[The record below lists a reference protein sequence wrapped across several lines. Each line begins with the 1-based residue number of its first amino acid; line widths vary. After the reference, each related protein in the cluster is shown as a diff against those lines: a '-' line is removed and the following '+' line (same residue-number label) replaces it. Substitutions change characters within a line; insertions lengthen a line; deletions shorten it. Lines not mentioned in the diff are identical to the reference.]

1 MEILFMEPVFKQMV
15 WGGDKL
21 KKEWHYEAATDNTG
35 ECWGISAH
43 PHGDCKVRSGRF
55 AGKHLSE
62 LWKEEPELF
71 GRSTGQNHGE
81 SFPLLVKILDA
92 KADLSLQVHPDDAYA
107 AINENGSRGKAEG
120 WYVLDAEENAAL
132 LLGHN
137 ARSKE
142 ELVTQIS
149 EGRWSDFIREVPV
162 KKGDFIQIEPGCA
175 HAIKGGLQIFETE
188 QNSDITYRIYDYDRL
203 VDGKPR
209 ELHLDKA
216 LDVITVPAL
225 PPDACISHV
234 ENVPVNT
241 KNLLISCDY
250 YKVWKMDVKA
260 DATFEQDQKFLLV
273 SVVAGAGKLNG
284 EPIKK
289 GDHFILPCGFGEVN
303 LTGDM
308 ELIMSAAV
316 ET

>member
-43 PHGDCKVRSGRF
+43 PHGDCKVRNGKF

-62 LWKEEPELF
+62 LWQDEPELF
-71 GRSTGQNHGE
+71 GNSDSE

-92 KADLSLQVHPDDAYA
+92 KADLSLQVHPGDAYA
-107 AINENGSRGKAEG
+107 AKWEDGSRGKAEG

-137 ARSKE
+137 AQTKE
-142 ELVTQIS
+142 ELLAQIT

-162 KKGDFIQIEPGCA
+162 KKGDFIQIEPGCV

-216 LDVITVPAL
+216 LDVITVPAAT
-225 PPDACISHV
+225 PEACISHV
-234 ENVPVNT
+234 DGGPVNT
-241 KNLLISCDY
+241 KNLLIACDF
-250 YKVWKMDVKA
+250 YKVWKIDVA
-260 DATFEQDQKFLLV
+260 DSMSFVQDEKFLLA
-273 SVVAGAGKLNG
+273 SVVAGSGELNG
-284 EPIKK
+284 EPVKK
-289 GDHFILPCGFGEVN
+289 GDHFILPYGFGKVE
-303 LTGDM
+303 LMGEM
-308 ELIMSAAV
+308 ELIVSAAV
-316 ET
+316 EA